1 MNAKSVK
8 IAFAGTGLLVCLA
21 IQPAISQESI
31 DRTAETRHVLFV
43 GDSFTH
49 GRYLPVRTYNNT
61 LGTGGRG
68 STSPSRHVVDENFGT
83 DVPARMEHASE
94 YGPWGG
100 IPGIFAELAHEANL
114 PYDVHIEAISAT
126 TLAKNYSI
134 ASHVITQPLWD
145 DVILQDASFEPIP
158 SSLSH
163 NSKSDPQAFCSAV
176 ETIERGVHAA
186 APHAEVFLYATWA
199 PADTAY
205 LDATANSEKFTPRRF
220 MASLGELTRAYHD
233 AYASAAAHDGRIRD
247 VAPAGDAWARAWR
260 EGVANPDPY
269 AGSAPGVALSFDYQ
283 PGSQPSTRDV
293 PTDAGFHHP
302 SKYGAYLNGLVLFET
317 ITGMDVRRFGQHER
331 AARDLGIDEKTAVEL
346 QRVAWETIAERGER
360 RSERHAGPCAS
371 DN

>member
-1 MNAKSVK
+1 MKAKSSK
-8 IAFAGTGLLVCLA
+8 IAFAGTVLLVCFV
-21 IQPAISQESI
+21 IQPAISQESM
-31 DRTAETRHVLFV
+31 DRPAETRHLLFV

-61 LGTGGRG
+61 PGTGGLG

-94 YGPWGG
+94 YDPWGG

-114 PYDVHIEAISAT
+114 PYDVHMEAISAT
-126 TLAKNYSI
+126 TLAKNYSVASNVI
-134 ASHVITQPLWD
+134 AQSLWD
-145 DVILQDASFEPIP
+145 DVILQEASFEPIS

-176 ETIERGVHAA
+176 ETIEREVHAA
-186 APHAEVFLYATWA
+186 APHANVFLYATWA
-199 PADTAY
+199 PADTAWLDTTADGAPFSSGEFLRY
-205 LDATANSEKFTPRRF
+205 LAKLTA
-220 MASLGELTRAYHD
+220 AYHD
-233 AYASAAAHDGRIRD
+233 AYWSAAAHDGHILNI
-247 VAPAGDAWARAWR
+247 APAGDAWARAWR

-269 AGSAPGVALSFDYQ
+269 TGSAPGVALSFDYQ
-283 PGSQPSTRDV
+283 PGSQPSTRNI

-331 AARDLGIDEKTAVEL
+331 AAKDLGIDEQTAVEL
-346 QRVAWETIAERGER
+346 QRVAREAVAERDER
-360 RSERHAGPCAS
+360 RSETHAGPCAS
-371 DN
+371 EN

>member
-1 MNAKSVK
+1 MKEKSGK
-8 IAFAGTGLLVCLA
+8 IAFAGTGLLLCLA
-21 IQPAISQESI
+21 IQPAISQEAK
-31 DRTAETRHVLFV
+31 DRPVETRHVLFV

-61 LGTGGRG
+61 PGTGGLG
-68 STSPSRHVVDENFGT
+68 STSPSRHVVDENFGIG
-83 DVPARMEHASE
+83 VPARMESASE

-100 IPGIFAELAHEANL
+100 IPGIFAELAHQANL
-114 PYDVHIEAISAT
+114 PYDVHMEAISAT
-126 TLAKNYSI
+126 TLAKNYKVASNVI
-134 ASHVITQPLWD
+134 AQPLWD
-145 DVILQDASFEPIP
+145 DVILQEASFEPIP

-176 ETIERGVHAA
+176 RTIERGVHAA
-186 APHAEVFLYATWA
+186 APRADVFLYATWA
-199 PADTAY
+199 PADTAWRNT
-205 LDATANSEKFTPRRF
+205 TANGAPFSSREFLRYL
-220 MASLGELTRAYHD
+220 AELTAAYHD
-233 AYASAAAHDGRIRD
+233 AYWSAAAHDGHIRSI
-247 VAPAGDAWARAWR
+247 APVGDAWARAWR

-302 SKYGAYLNGLVLFET
+302 SKYGAYLSGLVLFEA
-317 ITGMDVRRFGQHER
+317 ITGVDVRRFGQHER
-331 AARDLGIDEKTAVEL
+331 AARDLGIDEQTAAEL

-360 RSERHAGPCAS
+360 RPERRPTPCAS